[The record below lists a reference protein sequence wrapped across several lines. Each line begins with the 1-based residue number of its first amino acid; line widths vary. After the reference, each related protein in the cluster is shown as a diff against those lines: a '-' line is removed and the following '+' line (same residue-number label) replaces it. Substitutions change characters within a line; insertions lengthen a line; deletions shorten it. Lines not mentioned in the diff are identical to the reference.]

1 MMSDDQEFLSSFMC
15 SFNKYLLSSV
25 VSTGRNALVKPVNEA
40 LALIKRNFHW
50 EDNILVQMQTYSN
63 VLTYSV
69 C

>member
-1 MMSDDQEFLSSFMC
+1 MTSDDKEFLVSFMS

-25 VSTGRNALVKPVNEA
+25 VSNGRDALVNPVNEA
-40 LALIKRNFHW
+40 LALIKLNFHW
-50 EDNILVQMQTYSN
+50 EDNILVQMQNCTN